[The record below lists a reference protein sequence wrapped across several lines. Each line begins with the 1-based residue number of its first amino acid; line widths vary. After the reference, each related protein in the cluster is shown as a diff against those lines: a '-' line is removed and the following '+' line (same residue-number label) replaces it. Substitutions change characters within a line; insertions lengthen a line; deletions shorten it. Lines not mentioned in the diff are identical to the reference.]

1 MFRRRGM
8 VAFMLVQMLCKG
20 AFVTAFHSIC
30 TELEK
35 NMRKFSKKCLTAY
48 RESCYSKKAMEGLF
62 FMPRI

>member
-1 MFRRRGM
+1 
-8 VAFMLVQMLCKG
+8 MLVQMLCKG